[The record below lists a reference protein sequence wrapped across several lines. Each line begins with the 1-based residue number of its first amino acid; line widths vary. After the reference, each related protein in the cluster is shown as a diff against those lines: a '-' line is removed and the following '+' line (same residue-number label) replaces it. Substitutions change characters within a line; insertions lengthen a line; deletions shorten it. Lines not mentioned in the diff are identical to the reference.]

1 MSVCVTGWTSECIH
15 IGSAFSLC
23 VRLPATS
30 TQQQRITGPDVC
42 DLWSGRSCGG
52 EASNVLN
59 IISHRWSL
67 KRALQRSHTHIRTPT
82 SPFIPDH
89 SAGFAGRMCVC
100 EASNSDSPCADLAG
114 AFANRIF
121 QFRTARRFGA
131 IWLWMRPGR
140 QGGGWREAI
149 HISHTQSTDLRGL
162 MNWKKDIMES

>member
-30 TQQQRITGPDVC
+30 IQQQRITGPDVC

-67 KRALQRSHTHIRTPT
+67 KRALQHSHTHIRTPT

-89 SAGFAGRMCVC
+89 SAVFAGRMCVC
-100 EASNSDSPCADLAG
+100 QASNRDSPCADLAG

-121 QFRTARRFGA
+121 QFG
-131 IWLWMRPGR
+131 RPGGLVPYGCGWDPAGTVVD
-140 QGGGWREAI
+140 GGRPFIFHTRKALTSEGWWTE
-149 HISHTQSTDLRGL
+149 
-162 MNWKKDIMES
+162 KKT